1 MGKKSRKEYLESI
14 RERYR
19 KAGKKEK
26 SVILGEFCAVCGYNR
41 KYAVRLLNG
50 LPRKGKRRS
59 GPRPTYGFA
68 VVTLLKRF
76 WLAFE
81 QPCSPTHAEDH

>member
-26 SVILGEFCAVCGYNR
+26 TVILGEFCAVCGYNR
-41 KYAVRLLNG
+41 KYAVRLLT
-50 LPRKGKRRS
+50 R
-59 GPRPTYGFA
+59 
-68 VVTLLKRF
+68 V
-76 WLAFE
+76 
-81 QPCSPTHAEDH
+81 